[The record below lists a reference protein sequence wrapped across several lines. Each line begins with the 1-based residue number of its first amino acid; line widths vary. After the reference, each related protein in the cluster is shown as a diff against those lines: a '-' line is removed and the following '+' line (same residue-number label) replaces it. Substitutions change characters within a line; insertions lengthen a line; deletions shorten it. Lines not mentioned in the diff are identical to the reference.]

1 MRPTRLAALAL
12 LTFAA
17 GCAAPAASWREGED
31 VTATPQRPTFARNT
45 STTAQGTVEIEAG
58 LMREPGEQFATPA
71 MLKYGLSPRDELFV
85 GFTPFKMVELPGD
98 DGEGF
103 GDVLVGW
110 RQRFLELES
119 EPATAAWQAA
129 LKLPTADED
138 EGLGSGEVD
147 GFLAG
152 ILTLAQE
159 DWTATGFAQ
168 FGLLGEPDSSGVD
181 HQEAVSG
188 VFDMGL
194 EGTNAGLVA
203 ELAAVFTPERDLEE
217 VFTTLGVNW
226 SPLPGVVFDTGVLFG
241 LSDDAP
247 DFQYF
252 VGLTRNLGRISGYA
266 LRGS

>member
-1 MRPTRLAALAL
+1 MRSTRPAALAL
-12 LTFAA
+12 LALAA
-17 GCAAPAASWREGED
+17 GCAAPSASWREGED

-45 STTAQGTVEIEAG
+45 STTAQGTVEVEAG

-71 MLKYGLSPRDELFV
+71 TVKYGLSSRDELFI

-110 RQRFLELES
+110 RQRFYEHES

-138 EGLGSGEVD
+138 EGLGTGEFD

-152 ILTLAQE
+152 IVTYAQE
-159 DWTATGFAQ
+159 DWSATGFAQ

-181 HQEAVSG
+181 HQEALSG

-194 EGTNAGLVA
+194 PDSNAGVVA
-203 ELAAVFTPERDLEE
+203 ELAGVFTPEQDLEQ

-226 SPLPGVVFDTGVLFG
+226 SPLPGVVFDTGVLLG
-241 LSDDAP
+241 LSHDAP

-252 VGLTRNLGRISGYA
+252 VGITRNLGRISGYA
-266 LRGS
+266 LRGN

>member
-1 MRPTRLAALAL
+1 MRTTPLAGLVLLSLAP
-12 LTFAA
+12 
-17 GCAAPAASWREGED
+17 GCAAPAASWREGQD
-31 VTATPQRPTFARNT
+31 IAATPQRPTFSRNT

-71 MLKYGLSPRDELFV
+71 TLKYGLSPRDELFV

-110 RQRFLELES
+110 RQRFYEMES
-119 EPATAAWQAA
+119 EPATVAWQAA

-138 EGLGSGEVD
+138 EGLGTGEVD

-152 ILTLAQE
+152 ILTFAQE
-159 DWTATGFAQ
+159 RWTGTGYAQ
-168 FGLLGEPDSSGVD
+168 FGLLGEPDDSGVD
-181 HQEAVSG
+181 HQEAIAG

-194 EGTNAGLVA
+194 ANTNAGVVA
-203 ELAAVFTPERDLEE
+203 ELAGVFTPERDLEE

-226 SPLPGVVFDTGVLFG
+226 SPLPGVVFDTGVLLG

-252 VGLTRNLGRISGYA
+252 VGTTRNLG
-266 LRGS
+266 